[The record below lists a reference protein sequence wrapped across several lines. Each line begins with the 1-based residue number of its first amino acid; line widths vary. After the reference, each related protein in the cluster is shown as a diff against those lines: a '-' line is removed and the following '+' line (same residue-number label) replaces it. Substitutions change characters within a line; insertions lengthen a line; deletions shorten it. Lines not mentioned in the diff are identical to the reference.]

1 MNEKQINALFERANN
16 FIRMGNLKAAVA
28 DYTEVLRHKP
38 DFAPAYFNRG
48 FARQH
53 GQGDVS
59 GAIDDFSDAIRL
71 NPDFAEAFV
80 NRAIAHTQ
88 QQQYADAIADYDAAL
103 RQNPKLSHAY
113 SNRGEIHFLNGDLR
127 AAAND
132 FRQAEQLKPGYRYA
146 LAGLAISLH
155 AAGEISEAQTIWRGL
170 IARNTNFSD
179 SEWVKEEL
187 GWGEELVAE
196 ASRLIAKME

>member
-16 FIRMGNLKAAVA
+16 FIRMGNLNAAIA

-59 GAIDDFSDAIRL
+59 GAIADFSDAIRL
-71 NPDFAEAFV
+71 NPAFAEAFV
-80 NRAIAHTQ
+80 NRAIAHAEQ
-88 QQQYADAIADYDAAL
+88 KDYADALADYDAAL
-103 RQNPKLSHAY
+103 QHNPKLSHAY
-113 SNRGEIHFLNGDLR
+113 SNRGEIHFLTGDLR
-127 AAAND
+127 AAADD
-132 FRQAEQLKPGYRYA
+132 FRKAEQLKPGYRYA

-155 AAGEISEAQTIWRGL
+155 AAGSIDEAQEIWRGL
-170 IARNTNFSD
+170 ISRNTNFKD
-179 SEWVKEEL
+179 AAWVKEEL
-187 GWGEELVAE
+187 GWRDDLVEEA
-196 ASRLIAKME
+196 ARLIDELK